1 MKSNKKHIDDLF
13 REKLGNYTEVPPSD
27 AWQDLDKKLDTLTPH
42 VPTAPVRWLTHV
54 GMVSLIAVLSVS
66 FVQKFYG
73 KHKDAADVADAQ
85 QSNTTATEVNN
96 TTNADNGANSIA
108 EATNGNETD
117 AAAIA
122 NNTTQDNVSAEEAY
136 DDKDASV
143 GNSTVNSNGAN
154 NYHTNNNAVAA
165 TTSTG
170 NTGNNEMEYGD
181 DVSFSPDA
189 DKEYVNDGS
198 HNYDKKVKENRG
210 NGEAIVNNEFN
221 SSASQS
227 SNGTAKTATTDNIIE
242 QEETTAYHA
251 AKGVLSDKKHQ
262 VSNDNS
268 TENQLIA
275 NSETIIATSDA
286 VKDETTTNPSATTKA
301 AAATKQK
308 APKPARNFARWEA
321 GVKSGYERGFDN
333 MGATKFA
340 IAPYLQYNVTGRI
353 AIMTQPAVKFANAPT
368 RVIGA
373 PEQYYNVNNDGK
385 VTAKESFTTVK
396 VEGGSVQEYNNTR
409 YNYSRSHDSIVKT
422 NRTGGRYMEYELPV
436 MMKYSLS
443 KKSSVYGGVNIVYS
457 QLQQVKE
464 HTYTKAGIVRSVDTL
479 ITTIG
484 EPIAPAIDDVLT
496 HNGTPISDYNGPLYP
511 VSSKQNVRMGAM
523 LGFTYQY
530 SSRLMLDALVQ
541 KNPAPVQSYN
551 GYNINAP
558 LSSTS
563 FRISV
568 GYKITK

>member
-73 KHKDAADVADAQ
+73 KHKGAADVADAQ
-85 QSNTTATEVNN
+85 QSNTATDVNN
-96 TTNADNGANSIA
+96 TTTADNAATTTAS
-108 EATNGNETD
+108 ATNGSETD
-117 AAAIA
+117 NTAIA
-122 NNTTQDNVSAEEAY
+122 DNANEDKVSPEEVSDNNNAL
-136 DDKDASV
+136 V
-143 GNSTVNSNGAN
+143 GNSTGNNNSAD
-154 NYHTNNNAVAA
+154 NYNTNNNAVATNA
-165 TTSTG
+165 SKG
-170 NTGNNEMEYGD
+170 NTGNTEMEYGD
-181 DVSFSPDA
+181 DVSFAPDA

-198 HNYDKKVKENRG
+198 HSYDKKVKENRG
-210 NGEAIVNNEFN
+210 NGEAVVNNELN
-221 SSASQS
+221 SLYSKQVGNKPQA
-227 SNGTAKTATTDNIIE
+227 AIADNAVE
-242 QEETTAYHA
+242 QEEITAYNA
-251 AKGVLSDKKHQ
+251 AKGDVSDKKHQ
-262 VSNDNS
+262 VGNDNS

-275 NSETIIATSDA
+275 NSETIDATADA
-286 VKDETTTNPSATTKA
+286 VKAATTTNPSAATKA

-368 RVIGA
+368 RVISA
-373 PEQYYNVNNDGK
+373 PEQYYSINNDGK
-385 VTAKESFTTVK
+385 VTTKESFTTVK

-436 MMKYSLS
+436 LMKYSLS

-479 ITTIG
+479 ITAIG
-484 EPIAPAIDDVLT
+484 EPLAPAIDDILT
-496 HNGTPISDYNGPLYP
+496 HNGTAISDYNGPLYP

>member
-1 MKSNKKHIDDLF
+1 
-13 REKLGNYTEVPPSD
+13 LGNYTEVPPAD

-73 KHKDAADVADAQ
+73 KHKGAADVADAQ
-85 QSNTTATEVNN
+85 QSNTTPTEVNN
-96 TTNADNGANSIA
+96 TTNTDNGANSIA
-108 EATNGNETD
+108 EASNVNETD

-122 NNTTQDNVSAEEAY
+122 DNTTQDNVSAEEAY
-136 DDKDASV
+136 DDKDAAV
-143 GNSTVNSNGAN
+143 GNSIGNSNGAN

-165 TTSTG
+165 NTSTG

-210 NGEAIVNNEFN
+210 NGEAIVNNEVN
-221 SSASQS
+221 SFASQS
-227 SNGTAKTATTDNIIE
+227 SNARAKAATTDNITE
-242 QEETTAYHA
+242 QEEITAYHA
-251 AKGVLSDKKHQ
+251 AKGDVSDKKHQ
-262 VSNDNS
+262 VGNDNS

-275 NSETIIATSDA
+275 NSETINATSDA
-286 VKDETTTNPSATTKA
+286 VKTINATADAVKAATTINPSATTKA
-301 AAATKQK
+301 ATATKQK

-333 MGATKFA
+333 MGSTKFA

-409 YNYSRSHDSIVKT
+409 YNYTRSHDSIVKT
-422 NRTGGRYMEYELPV
+422 NRTGGRYMEYELPLLI
-436 MMKYSLS
+436 KYSLS

-479 ITTIG
+479 ITAIG
-484 EPIAPAIDDVLT
+484 EPIAPAIDDILT
-496 HNGTPISDYNGPLYP
+496 HNGTAISDYNGPLYP